1 MRLPPHTCTPSSKLI
16 EMGDLK
22 WVFACLLEVRP
33 NKSKETRHGH
43 GTHTCP
49 EFFRPDSSLCAATPI
64 SVIFPPR
71 FLPLRCDT
79 YLGTVTVL
87 ISTESPLRL
96 QHVTIASQR
105 NPPSSKSARELL
117 PPSMSLVRKSTSH
130 SFCVNN
136 SLPSI
141 PTYAS

>member
-1 MRLPPHTCTPSSKLI
+1 MGIRLPIGSASKQVQRDAPRSRYAHLS
-16 EMGDLK
+16 G
-22 WVFACLLEVRP
+22 
-33 NKSKETRHGH
+33 
-43 GTHTCP
+43 
-49 EFFRPDSSLCAATPI
+49 
-64 SVIFPPR
+64 IFPPR